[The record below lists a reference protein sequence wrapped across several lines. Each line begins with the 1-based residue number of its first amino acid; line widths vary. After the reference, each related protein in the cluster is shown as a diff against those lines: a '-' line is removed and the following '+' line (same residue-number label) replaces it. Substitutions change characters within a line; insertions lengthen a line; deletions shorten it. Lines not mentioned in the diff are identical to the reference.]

1 MKYFIFLVILLF
13 AGCASKPK
21 IVNTEYG
28 QIVPAESTEDVLKVL
43 ATNQN
48 KNAVVM
54 QADDHFLLFLTPKPK
69 PASNPIVIAS
79 DDLTKLKILLNQ
91 YTDDGWRLSG
101 SISTSAKLGKV
112 TYYATLLK

>member
-1 MKYFIFLVILLF
+1 MKYFIFLVALLF
-13 AGCASKPK
+13 LGCASLPKP
-21 IVNTEYG
+21 VNTEYG
-28 QIVPAESTEDVLKVL
+28 SIVPVEAPSDVLKVI

-48 KNAVVM
+48 KDAVVM
-54 QADDHFLLFLTPKPK
+54 QTDGHFVVFLTPKPK